1 MVKISV
7 PENNLKKYDV
17 IHMFSDVVTT
27 QYLYENTPPEII
39 QKNVIIYLE
48 KGDTY
53 QNSKQKI
60 NELFSE
66 LNLTTKSESLIGIG
80 QSSLQVLGVYNNDF
94 KFFGLIDPLLKN
106 NFLRLNFSI
115 NSNIVYNTQNWVNQP
130 LNQKLLTGLSDKLEF
145 NTQKEEKDLSTVEL
159 ISYFLEKYKNSLI

>member
-66 LNLTTKSESLIGIG
+66 LNLTTKSESLIGIA

-106 NFLRLNFSI
+106 NFLRLNFST
-115 NSNIVYNTQNWVNQP
+115 NTNIVYNTQNWVNQP